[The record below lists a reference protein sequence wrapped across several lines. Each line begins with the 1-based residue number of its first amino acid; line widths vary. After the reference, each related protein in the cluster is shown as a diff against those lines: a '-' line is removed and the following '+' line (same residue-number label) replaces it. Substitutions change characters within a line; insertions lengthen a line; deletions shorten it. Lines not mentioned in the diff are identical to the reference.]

1 MEDIHA
7 IYERHQRIYK
17 ALDLKSRE
25 ELLRIRKIINRK
37 YDKLWE
43 DETTLSSERKR
54 RLERIYAMIET
65 RIGDTLKLWR

>member
-1 MEDIHA
+1 MNDIHA

-43 DETTLSSERKR
+43 DETMLASERKQ